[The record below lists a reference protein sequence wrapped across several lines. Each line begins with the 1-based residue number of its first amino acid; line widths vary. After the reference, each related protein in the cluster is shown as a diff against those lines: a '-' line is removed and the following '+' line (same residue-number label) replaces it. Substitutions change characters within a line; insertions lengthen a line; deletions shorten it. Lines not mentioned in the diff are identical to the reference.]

1 MIRRCKL
8 VNMACSPSCPD
19 YARNLA
25 ACGHPLSQP
34 IIAAPSQR
42 GTPQR
47 GREKELRPLAYPLA
61 TVGMLFG
68 RLLDRVRNRLRLSV
82 FRDPR

>member
-8 VNMACSPSCPD
+8 VNMACSPTCPD

-34 IIAAPSQR
+34 IIASPSQR
-42 GTPQR
+42 ATPQR
-47 GREKELRPLAYPLA
+47 GREREWRPLA
-61 TVGMLFG
+61 TVGSVFG